1 MKKAKL
7 VAAMLTFLVAGV
19 AAAWAAGPA
28 PGMSADEALKMLKEG
43 NARYLEGKPKYPNQT
58 PERRALTTGQGQHP
72 FAAVLSCADSRV
84 PVELIL
90 DRGIGD
96 LLVARVAG
104 NVAGV
109 DEIATLEYAVDQ
121 MEIPLL
127 VVLGHSQCQAVA
139 VMVQNVKLPGNVAAL
154 LKPIHAAAARAKADN
169 PGVTGEAL
177 IQAAIQANIY
187 QAVEDLFQKSPIIKG
202 RVKGGKMKVAGA
214 LYEVDTG
221 QVQWLGPH
229 PAQDKLLGI
238 KTKGPAPGPK
248 KKKGQD

>member
-19 AAAWAAGPA
+19 AAAWGAGPA
-28 PGMSADEALKMLKEG
+28 PGISADEALKMLKEG
-43 NARYLEGKPKYPNQT
+43 NARYLEGKPKYPNQS
-58 PERRALTTGQGQHP
+58 PERRALTAGQGQHP

-127 VVLGHSQCQAVA
+127 VVLGHSQCGAVD
-139 VMVQNVKLPGNVAAL
+139 VVVQNVKLPGNVAAL
-154 LKPIHAAAARAKADN
+154 LKPIYAAAARAKADN

-229 PAQDKLLGI
+229 PAQEKLLGI
-238 KTKGPAPGPK
+238 KAKGPAPGPK